1 MKKLILSILFFC
13 SLSINAQYCLFFDI
27 KVDEPEMVVSAMNEL
42 MKTDW
47 GKNIEATKS
56 LFTYGPNGTNE
67 ATHSI
72 QFCFPNEAAFE
83 NAFLSYGQSSEA
95 QLIWERKLQGFSED
109 ISQSLNTPIW
119 YNGEDWAEDNVF
131 MIYQLEVSNPS
142 LYLKEFQSL
151 SKKLEKKLGIEGN
164 SYGIAIPIVG
174 KNSEFTHFVWQG
186 YPDIKTALSIT
197 KSMFS
202 DPLFAEFSKKVSGSR
217 KVINTLMSIRVM
229 DF

>member
-1 MKKLILSILFFC
+1 MKKLILSLLFFC
-13 SLSINAQYCLFFDI
+13 TLSINAQYCLFFDI

-42 MKTDW
+42 MNTDW
-47 GKNIEATKS
+47 GKSLEATKS

-72 QFCFPNEAAFE
+72 QFCFPNEVAFE
-83 NAFLSYGQSSEA
+83 NAFASYGQSSEA

-131 MIYQLEVSNPS
+131 MIYQMEVSNPS

-217 KVINTLMSIRVM
+217 KVINTVMSIRIA

>member
-1 MKKLILSILFFC
+1 MKKLILSLLFFC
-13 SLSINAQYCLFFDI
+13 TLSINAQYCLFFDI

-42 MKTDW
+42 MNTDW
-47 GKNIEATKS
+47 GKSLEATKS

-72 QFCFPNEAAFE
+72 QFCFPNEVAFE
-83 NAFLSYGQSSEA
+83 NAFASYGQSSEA

-151 SKKLEKKLGIEGN
+151 SNKLEKKLGIEGN
-164 SYGIAIPIVG
+164 SYGLGIPIVG

-197 KSMFS
+197 KLMFS

>member
-1 MKKLILSILFFC
+1 
-13 SLSINAQYCLFFDI
+13 
-27 KVDEPEMVVSAMNEL
+27 
-42 MKTDW
+42 
-47 GKNIEATKS
+47 
-56 LFTYGPNGTNE
+56 
-67 ATHSI
+67 
-72 QFCFPNEAAFE
+72 
-83 NAFLSYGQSSEA
+83 
-95 QLIWERKLQGFSED
+95 
-109 ISQSLNTPIW
+109 
-119 YNGEDWAEDNVF
+119 
-131 MIYQLEVSNPS
+131 MIYQMEVSNPS

-186 YPDIKTALSIT
+186 YPYIKTALSIT

>member
-1 MKKLILSILFFC
+1 MKKLILSLLFFC
-13 SLSINAQYCLFFDI
+13 TLSINAQYCLFFDI

-42 MKTDW
+42 MNTDW
-47 GKNIEATKS
+47 GKSLEATKS
-56 LFTYGPNGTNE
+56 LFTYGPNGTNK

-72 QFCFPNEAAFE
+72 QFCFPNEVAFE
-83 NAFLSYGQSSEA
+83 NAFASYGQSSEA

-151 SKKLEKKLGIEGN
+151 SKKLAKKLGIEGN

>member
-1 MKKLILSILFFC
+1 MKKLILSLLFFC
-13 SLSINAQYCLFFDI
+13 TLSINAQYCLFFDI

-42 MKTDW
+42 MNTDW
-47 GKNIEATKS
+47 GKSLEATKS
-56 LFTYGPNGTNE
+56 LFTYGPNGTIE

-83 NAFLSYGQSSEA
+83 NAFASYGQSSEA

-131 MIYQLEVSNPS
+131 MIYQMEVSNPS

-164 SYGIAIPIVG
+164 SYGIAMPIVG

>member
-1 MKKLILSILFFC
+1 MKKLILSLLFFY

-42 MKTDW
+42 MMTDW

-83 NAFLSYGQSSEA
+83 NAFVSYGQSGEA

>member
-1 MKKLILSILFFC
+1 MKKLILSLLFFC
-13 SLSINAQYCLFFDI
+13 TLSINAQYCLFFDI

-42 MKTDW
+42 MNTDW
-47 GKNIEATKS
+47 GKSLEATKS
-56 LFTYGPNGTNE
+56 LFTYGPNGTNK

-72 QFCFPNEAAFE
+72 QFCFPNEVAFE
-83 NAFLSYGQSSEA
+83 NAFASYGQSSEA

-131 MIYQLEVSNPS
+131 MIYQMEVSNPS
-142 LYLKEFQSL
+142 LYLKEFKSL

>member
-1 MKKLILSILFFC
+1 MKKLILSLLFFC
-13 SLSINAQYCLFFDI
+13 TLSINAQYCLFFDI

-42 MKTDW
+42 MNTDW
-47 GKNIEATKS
+47 GKSLEATKS
-56 LFTYGPNGTNE
+56 LFTYGPNGTNK

-72 QFCFPNEAAFE
+72 QFCFPNEVAFE
-83 NAFLSYGQSSEA
+83 NAFASYGQSSEA

-131 MIYQLEVSNPS
+131 MIYQMEVSNPS